1 MGRRVMV
8 QCNGDRIILLG
19 NKGKRKSYF
28 EKAVSESGLEYKFYS
43 HEELDILRK
52 NEDLSS
58 VILKT
63 DPPVTDSVRIDD
75 LKNFTSRYMKMLG
88 TVSQLPVLE
97 HFNSP
102 DSVAAL
108 LDKKKCKQRLINE
121 NIPVTHMYDREF
133 SCTDEL
139 LDFMAENRIP
149 QIFVKPL
156 TGSGAAGVT
165 AVRFSPS
172 GNRLIAYSCAAVD
185 NGTPV
190 NTKKLT
196 RYENKEA
203 KKLLDVLLLLPCITE
218 KWHAKSRCN
227 GYSYDLRVVMQDGN
241 ADYILPRLSKGPVT
255 NLHLNNHAEY
265 YENLGLE
272 EALTEEI
279 TDICRRAACC
289 FPGLRSAGIDVLIE
303 RGRPYIIEM
312 NGQGDL
318 IYQDIYNENI
328 IYRSQVEI
336 MKKIFKEKEK
346 RYE

>member
-1 MGRRVMV
+1 MGWRVMA

-28 EKAVSESGLEYKFYS
+28 EKAVSESGLDYRFYS

-63 DPPVTDSVRIDD
+63 DPPVTDSVRIDE
-75 LKNFTSRYMKMLG
+75 LKNFTDRYIKMLG

-102 DSVAAL
+102 DAVAAL

-133 SCTDEL
+133 SCADEL
-139 LDFMAENRIP
+139 LDFMRENSIP

-172 GNRLIAYSCAAVD
+172 RNSLIAYSCAAVD
-185 NGTPV
+185 NSTPV

-196 RYENKEA
+196 RYENREA
-203 KKLLDVLLLLPCITE
+203 KRLLDVLLSLPCITE
-218 KWHAKSRCN
+218 RWHVKSRCN
-227 GYSYDLRVVMQDGN
+227 GYSYDLRIVMQDGN

-272 EALTEEI
+272 DALTGEI

-289 FPGLRSAGIDVLIE
+289 FPGLRSVGIDVLIE
-303 RGRPYIIEM
+303 KSRPYIIEM

-318 IYQDIYNENI
+318 IYQDIFSENI

-346 RYE
+346 NYE

>member
-43 HEELDILRK
+43 YEELDILRK

-63 DPPVTDSVRIDD
+63 DPPVTDSVRIDE
-75 LKNFTSRYMKMLG
+75 LRNFTSRYIKMLG

-102 DSVAAL
+102 DAVAAL

-149 QIFVKPL
+149 QIFVKPI

-346 RYE
+346 NYL